1 MNKLLRAAVLMVL
14 VFGRAPVQA
23 APITQLKDAEIRDTA
38 QSEEN
43 RKTFRHSLSGLYAI
57 ENFNSQPVQP
67 YQDFDILYS
76 KSHQA
81 QFELENLCKETALL
95 SNTSTCFAGIKSEQR
110 ALEKVTT
117 ELGGDASKI
126 TDIARATIIA
136 DDVSQLMMAYE
147 VLQREST
154 IVKVKNRFKTPA
166 NSGYRDINMLVKLPK
181 TNIIAEVQLHLRE
194 IAKVKSG
201 PEHDIYEI
209 VQGIERKAASEQ
221 RIVSDFEAAQIN
233 NLQIQSQHLY
243 QQAWQQY
250 LTPLRQAA

>member
-1 MNKLLRAAVLMVL
+1 
-14 VFGRAPVQA
+14 
-23 APITQLKDAEIRDTA
+23 
-38 QSEEN
+38 
-43 RKTFRHSLSGLYAI
+43 
-57 ENFNSQPVQP
+57 
-67 YQDFDILYS
+67 
-76 KSHQA
+76 
-81 QFELENLCKETALL
+81 
-95 SNTSTCFAGIKSEQR
+95 
-110 ALEKVTT
+110 
-117 ELGGDASKI
+117 
-126 TDIARATIIA
+126 
-136 DDVSQLMMAYE
+136 MMAYE

-250 LTPLRQAA
+250 LTPVRQAA